1 MSAVSMFR
9 ENAIGEKPVLT
20 DTRILPKKIFNQCKK
35 VTGSLKIES
44 KTVLM
49 EIMINWL
56 KR

>member
-1 MSAVSMFR
+1 MYR
-9 ENAIGEKPVLT
+9 ENATEEKPALT
-20 DTRILPKKIFNQCKK
+20 DTIILPKKIFNQCKK

>member
-1 MSAVSMFR
+1 MYR
-9 ENAIGEKPVLT
+9 ENATEEKPALT
-20 DTRILPKKIFNQCKK
+20 DTIILPKKIFNQCKK
-35 VTGSLKIES
+35 VTESLKIES